1 MTAYGET
8 VRLLN
13 QIHGAGTARI
23 ERDFPDVEVVEVPI
37 EGDVDPDLTGDAL
50 VALTM
55 ATNLDQLVPRVRW
68 VHSFST
74 GVDSL
79 PEAAFSAEV
88 LTCSRGAGA
97 VPISEFVLAAML
109 AFEKKVPDVWIH
121 DVPEHWN
128 FADLGGLYGR
138 TVGLVGLGGIGERVA
153 RLAQGFGMEVTAF
166 RRTPRPSPVDGVTIV
181 DALADV
187 LEAAH
192 HLVVAAPYTPRTH
205 HLLDAAAFE
214 RVRPGVHLVNIARG
228 GLIDQD
234 ALRTALD
241 DGRVAMATLD
251 TVEPE
256 PLPAGHWLFS
266 HPKVRLSPHVSWSSP
281 EGGRKIFE
289 LFLENLGRYVK
300 DEPLEGV
307 VDKDERY

>member
-181 DALADV
+181 DALAAV
-187 LEAAH
+187 LEAAD

-214 RVRPGVHLVNIARG
+214 RVRPGIHLVNIARG